1 MAVAE
6 RQLNINLPESIT
18 DELQDIATHSN
29 VSMPALIQ
37 MALAVVKIASDAS
50 KNNQKLVLVDQ
61 NGKPIKEIVMPRR

>member
-1 MAVAE
+1 MPVAE

-29 VSMPALIQ
+29 VSMPTLIQ

-50 KNNQKLVLVDQ
+50 KNNQKLVVVDQ
-61 NGKPIKEIVMPRR
+61 NGKAIKEIVMPRR